1 MVGFAGEVKLID
13 FGTARGHNRRCHT
26 VAGVVFAKP
35 GYVAPEVARQQ
46 VGDGRIDLYALGVM
60 LWELCAG
67 RRFLTG
73 DAQKHLEEAAAGKI
87 VLPSLSDMG
96 APAELDLVV
105 KKLTANNPDDRY
117 DSAAM
122 AALDLARVLTQA
134 PTATNGE
141 RSVRGRIQTLMRSLW
156 SHEPAR
162 SRAEFAKLLKEG
174 RALRKETRTPPAGAA
189 MEKALLHMTDDPS
202 MLSGHAVPHRSHDRR
217 RGERDRLR
225 SGARRARAQGGVEGA
240 DAEPL
245 VCPRRHRPVSPR
257 GARGRAAV
265 PPEPGPSLR
274 RREVARRARLP
285 GDGPSVVCN
294 SAVWGQADSI
304 YTAMLLACVYFLMT
318 GRAAFA
324 MAAFGLAFSIKFQT
338 MFLAPALAALWCKRV
353 IPLWSFFL
361 VPAVYA
367 LAMIPAWLVGR
378 PVVELAT
385 VYLTQS
391 GTYHVLTKN
400 APNVYAWLPERYYA
414 VLVIAGLVAMVAI
427 ACYTLWS
434 VWKSRVAMSGELILQ
449 LCLLSLIMTP
459 FFLPKM
465 HERFFYPADVLAIAY
480 GFYFPRQYYVPVAI
494 GFASFFSYQF
504 FLLHRTVLPL
514 QLLSLV
520 MFAALATVAISTR
533 RSLNAAQAAAA

>member
-1 MVGFAGEVKLID
+1 MAVEGAVPALE
-13 FGTARGHNRRCHT
+13 RRADT
-26 VAGVVFAKP
+26 FVFALAVIFAV
-35 GYVAPEVARQQ
+35 YVRYSFRDFFTSDFTEYTS
-46 VGDGRIDLYALGVM
+46 LWYAAVK
-60 LWELCAG
+60 
-67 RRFLTG
+67 
-73 DAQKHLEEAAAGKI
+73 AQGLAAAG
-87 VLPSLSDMG
+87 
-96 APAELDLVV
+96 
-105 KKLTANNPDDRY
+105 T
-117 DSAAM
+117 
-122 AALDLARVLTQA
+122 
-134 PTATNGE
+134 
-141 RSVRGRIQTLMRSLW
+141 SVSNY
-156 SHEPAR
+156 
-162 SRAEFAKLLKEG
+162 
-174 RALRKETRTPPAGAA
+174 TPPYLYLLYLTSVALPKVAPVMAIKIPSVAFDFACAFFVHRIVALKYPAGRQPWFAFLA
-189 MEKALLHMTDDPS
+189 VLL
-202 MLSGHAVPHRSHDRR
+202 A
-217 RGERDRLR
+217 
-225 SGARRARAQGGVEGA
+225 
-240 DAEPL
+240 
-245 VCPRRHRPVSPR
+245 
-257 GARGRAAV
+257 
-265 PPEPGPSLR
+265 
-274 RREVARRARLP
+274 
-285 GDGPSVVCN
+285 PSVVCN
-294 SAVWGQADSI
+294 SGVWGQADSI

-324 MAAFGLAFSIKFQT
+324 MAAFGLAFSIKFQS

-353 IPLWSFFL
+353 IPWWSFFL
-361 VPAVYA
+361 VPAVYV

-414 VLVIAGLVAMVAI
+414 VLVIAGLVAMLSI

-434 VWKSRVAMSGELILQ
+434 VWKSRVAMSTELILQ

-533 RSLNAAQAAAA
+533 RSLNAAQAAA